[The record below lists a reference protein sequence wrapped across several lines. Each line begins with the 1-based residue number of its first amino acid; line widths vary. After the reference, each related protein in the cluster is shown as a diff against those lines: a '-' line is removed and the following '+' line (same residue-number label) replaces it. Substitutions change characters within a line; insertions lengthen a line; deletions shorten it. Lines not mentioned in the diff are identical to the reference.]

1 MFIYVYVEVRQF
13 AVVFFSMYIVI
24 KIIKGRQYRY
34 QQRSYREGT
43 RVRTETIYLGPVG
56 GGIRLEAVPA
66 APGKSM
72 MSNRVRQ
79 RGRSDEEKTFK
90 RYDVDDDKEFPSREM
105 SVAELQPHSN
115 AQSDTSTPGIAEKS
129 EAEIAEVGEASDN
142 DAPSGA
148 EAGDGAEGQ

>member
-1 MFIYVYVEVRQF
+1 MFIYVYVEKVHCSVILF
-13 AVVFFSMYIVI
+13 GMYIVI

-43 RVRTETIYLGPVG
+43 RVRTETVYLGPVG
-56 GGIRLEAVPA
+56 GGIRLEAVLA
-66 APGKSM
+66 ASGKSI

-79 RGRSDEEKTFK
+79 RGRPDEEKIFK
-90 RYDVDDDKEFPSREM
+90 RCDVDDDKEFPSREK
-105 SVAELQPHSN
+105 SVAELQPQDT